1 MFRIVRQ
8 TPTLRLE
15 VVCPNG
21 DYLWP
26 TPTQLADWTA
36 CPLCAMF
43 TGRTT
48 HRETRMVETPT
59 PPSPTDPAPPQPQ
72 PAPSPPP
79 SPTQPA

>member
-8 TPTLRLE
+8 TPSKRLE

-26 TPTQLADWTA
+26 TPSQLADWTA

-43 TGRTT
+43 TGQA
-48 HRETRMVETPT
+48 M
-59 PPSPTDPAPPQPQ
+59 
-72 PAPSPPP
+72 
-79 SPTQPA
+79 TQPLHAWVARPHGQGEWQYLLAANGRSWWAKTR

>member
-8 TPTLRLE
+8 TPSLRLE

-26 TPTQLADWTA
+26 TPTQLAEWTA

-43 TGRTT
+43 TGSSSR
-48 HRETRMVETPT
+48 
-59 PPSPTDPAPPQPQ
+59 
-72 PAPSPPP
+72 
-79 SPTQPA
+79 